1 MKLNVERKLLD
12 DLEKLPSK
20 DWALIRSKLRE
31 FGKTGEGDIRK
42 IRDGLF
48 RLRIGR
54 WRIFYLQGEGEAY
67 ILKILP
73 REIAYRL
80 DVIDEMIRRIA
91 RLRAGKKR
99 SPS

>member
-20 DWALIRSKLRE
+20 DWVLIRSKLRE
-31 FGKTGEGDIRK
+31 FEKTGKGDTRK

-54 WRIFYLQGEGEAY
+54 WRIFYWQEKDEAY

-73 REIAYRL
+73 REVAYRL

-91 RLRAGKKR
+91 RLRMRKKGQI
-99 SPS
+99 